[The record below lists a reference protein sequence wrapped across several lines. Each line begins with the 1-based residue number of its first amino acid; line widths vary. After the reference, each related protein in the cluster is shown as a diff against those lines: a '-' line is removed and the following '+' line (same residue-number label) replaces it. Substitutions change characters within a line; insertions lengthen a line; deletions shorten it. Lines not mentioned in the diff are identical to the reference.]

1 MPEGRTSDWSEV
13 VTRDKSLLLF
23 LDGFE
28 TKLLLKRIDG
38 AIQVRSSVDPTFYSL
53 VGSGRSEGTTTAP
66 LFSIIHTSLISVWTT
81 ITRAQV
87 YFWLQ
92 WENKMEHLTTYLHRP
107 RTTRSPFSFWGDGG
121 IVPFELFFHDFP
133 GGPEKAAINKIFL
146 ILPSRNKEREIRFPF
161 HRD

>member
-1 MPEGRTSDWSEV
+1 MAYFSCSNQ
-13 VTRDKSLLLF
+13 
-23 LDGFE
+23 
-28 TKLLLKRIDG
+28 DG

-81 ITRAQV
+81 ITRAQ
-87 YFWLQ
+87 
-92 WENKMEHLTTYLHRP
+92 
-107 RTTRSPFSFWGDGG
+107 
-121 IVPFELFFHDFP
+121 LFFHDFP

-146 ILPSRNKEREIRFPF
+146 ILPSRNEEREIRFPF